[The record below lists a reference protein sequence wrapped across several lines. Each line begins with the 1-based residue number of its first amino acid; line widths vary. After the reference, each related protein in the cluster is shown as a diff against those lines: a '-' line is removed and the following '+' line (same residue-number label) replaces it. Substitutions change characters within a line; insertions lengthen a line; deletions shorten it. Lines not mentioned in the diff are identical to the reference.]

1 AGVQLCAAQRR
12 LRRRL
17 RHPPQHA
24 TAGHRLAPGQSGL
37 RAGGGRPVGVA
48 TGHQPAGAVVVAGAQ
63 VSLTPGTIARAG
75 ACHRDERTSRY
86 HARMNSP
93 VAVPV
98 IRLKSDRSPGHPWV
112 WSAQVHKPA
121 SKLPPGSVVEVQ
133 DAKSRFVGRAFWNGH
148 ALIALRL
155 LDTHPDAA
163 IDAEWIAARIARAVQ
178 LRREWLQL
186 DRVSD
191 AWRVVHSEGDDLS
204 GLIVDRYADILV
216 IEYFAAGMWKF
227 REAIHAALLTHFPGT
242 QLYWFA
248 DQRDN
253 RKRFAE
259 LAKGRRVLDLCCNAG
274 GFAVHAM
281 AAGAREAVGVDL
293 DAGILEVARANA
305 EANNVAVTFEQSD
318 IFDWVRAAVARGER
332 YDAVV
337 LDPAKLTRDRSKVMD
352 ALKKYF
358 AMNRM
363 ALDIIPPGGLLLT
376 CSCTGLVGEGEFLE
390 MLRRVALNAGRE
402 IQVLEVRGAGADHP
416 FRTDVPEGR
425 YLKAVFCQVG

>member
-1 AGVQLCAAQRR
+1 MRDIPENG
-12 LRRRL
+12 
-17 RHPPQHA
+17 
-24 TAGHRLAPGQSGL
+24 AP
-37 RAGGGRPVGVA
+37 A
-48 TGHQPAGAVVVAGAQ
+48 
-63 VSLTPGTIARAG
+63 
-75 ACHRDERTSRY
+75 RY
-86 HARMNSP
+86 HGQMITIDSP
-93 VAVPV
+93 LPV
-98 IRLKSDRSPGHPWV
+98 IRLKSDRNPGHPWV
-112 WSAQVHKPA
+112 WSAQVYKPE
-121 SKLPPGSVVEVQ
+121 SRLPPGSLVEIQ
-133 DAKSRFVGRAFWNGH
+133 DAKGRFVGRGFWNGH
-148 ALIALRL
+148 ARIALRL
-155 LDTHPDAA
+155 LSNDAA
-163 IDAEWIAARIARAVQ
+163 ETIDAHWIATRIDRAVK

-186 DRVSD
+186 DPCSD
-191 AWRVVHSEGDDLS
+191 AWRVVHSEGDGLS
-204 GLIVDRYADILV
+204 GLIVDRYADTLV
-216 IEYFAAGMWKF
+216 IEYFAAGMWRF
-227 REAIHAALLTHFPGT
+227 REAIHAALLSHFPGAR
-242 QLYWFA
+242 LYWFAESHVQKQESFDVRSPDAPTAVEVREHGLRFNAAPGCGHKTGFFA

-253 RKRFAE
+253 RRRFAE

-293 DAGILEVARANA
+293 DAGILDIARSNA
-305 EANNVAVTFEQSD
+305 AANNVAVTFEQSD

-337 LDPAKLTRDRSKVMD
+337 LDPAKLTRDRNKVMD

-402 IQVLEVRGAGADHP
+402 IQVLQTSGAGADHP

-425 YLKAVFCQVG
+425 YLKAVFCQVM